1 MRPAAWIFKFY
12 LGVSGFPLCKRLFLS
27 PDLVDIHH
35 DAAAVETRTAPYG
48 SMVVMDCHT
57 DLELPVSYNW
67 SKQGGVLP
75 RDSSTQDV
83 SYIHAVKLYLIP

>member
-1 MRPAAWIFKFY
+1 VALPFAY
-12 LGVSGFPLCKRLFLS
+12 VLFLS
-27 PDLVDIHH
+27 IDLMDIHH

-57 DLELPVSYNW
+57 DLEPPVSYNW

-83 SYIHAVKLYLIP
+83 S

>member
-1 MRPAAWIFKFY
+1 MLSWIICGLAF
-12 LGVSGFPLCKRLFLS
+12 CICLFLAI
-27 PDLVDIHH
+27 DLGDLHH

-57 DLELPVSYNW
+57 DLESPVSYNW

-75 RDSSTQDV
+75 RDSSIQDV
-83 SYIHAVKLYLIP
+83 SWLNAVMVYVIL

>member
-1 MRPAAWIFKFY
+1 MRPAAWIFKFC
-12 LGVSGFPLCKRLFLS
+12 LVCCGPVFCICLFLAI
-27 PDLVDIHH
+27 DFMDIHH

-48 SMVVMDCHT
+48 STVVMDCHT
-57 DLELPVSYNW
+57 DLDPPVNYNW

-83 SYIHAVKLYLIP
+83 S

>member
-1 MRPAAWIFKFY
+1 MLSWIICGLAF
-12 LGVSGFPLCKRLFLS
+12 CMCLFLAI
-27 PDLVDIHH
+27 DLGDLHH

-57 DLELPVSYNW
+57 DLESPVNYNW

-75 RDSSTQDV
+75 RDSSIQDV
-83 SYIHAVKLYLIP
+83 SWLNAVMVYVILGCMSFNP